1 MSRFSVA
8 GLSWH
13 TPDGDPLFTNLTLSF
28 GRQRT
33 GLVGRNGT
41 GKTTLMRLLA
51 GTLTPDAGAI
61 QRPPSIGVLHQNP
74 AMIPGLDLA
83 ATIGDLFGVTDQL
96 ALLERADRGVATAE
110 DLARADWTLEA
121 RLQAALHRLGLHHA
135 PETPLATL
143 SGGQRTRAN
152 LAALMFADHDAL
164 LLDEP
169 TNHLD
174 QEGRQHVV
182 RALRDWQG
190 CAVVASHDRT
200 LLGEMDA
207 IVELTSLGAESY
219 GGNYSFYRSTKDAVL
234 RAARQNLQ
242 QAAHRV
248 REVQT
253 QAQRATER
261 KARTDRQ
268 GKQLRVS
275 GSQSKL
281 LLDAAKER
289 SEGSASSAARLHARQ
304 AAAATADLQAAK
316 EAIEVLEPLQM
327 EIPTCDLPPTREV
340 LRIEDLQFGYQTSQP
355 LFSNLSF
362 ALHGPAR
369 AAIEGANG
377 AGKSTLL
384 ACIEGQLKPQKG
396 VVNLSVPHAL
406 IDQDLSLLHPDETV
420 VEAIARLD
428 PDATDNHRRA
438 MLARFLFRGNA
449 AERRIGTLSGGQR
462 MRAALACT
470 LGHSQPRQLLL
481 LDEPSNH
488 LDIEAVETLEAAL
501 NGYNGALLVVS
512 HDPAFLQ
519 RIGIERRIAI

>member
-8 GLSWH
+8 GLGWH
-13 TPDGDPLFTNLTLSF
+13 TPGGDPLFTNLTLSF

-51 GTLTPDAGAI
+51 GALTPDAGAI

-74 AMIPGLDLA
+74 AMIPELDPA
-83 ATIGDLFGVTDQL
+83 ATIADLFGGTDQL
-96 ALLERADRGVATAE
+96 ALLERADRGMATAE
-110 DLARADWTLEA
+110 DLAIADWTLEV
-121 RLQAALHRLGLHHA
+121 RLQAALHRLGLQHP
-135 PETPLATL
+135 PETPLAAL

-174 QEGRQHVV
+174 QEGRQYVV
-182 RALRDWQG
+182 QALRDWQG

-200 LLGEMDA
+200 LLEEMDV
-207 IVELTSLGAESY
+207 IVELTSLGAKSY
-219 GGNYSFYRSTKDAVL
+219 GGNYSFYRNAKDAAL
-234 RAARQNLQ
+234 RAAQQDLQ
-242 QAAHRV
+242 QAEHRL

-253 QAQRATER
+253 LAQRAAER

-268 GKQLRVS
+268 GKQLRAS

-289 SEGSASSAARLHARQ
+289 SEGSASSAARLRARQ
-304 AAAATADLQAAK
+304 AAAVNAALRTAK
-316 EAIEVLEPLQM
+316 EAIEVLEPLKM
-327 EIPTCDLPPTREV
+327 EIPTCDLPPSREV
-340 LRIEDLQFGYQTSQP
+340 LRIEGLQFGYKASPP

-369 AAIEGANG
+369 VAIEGANG
-377 AGKSTLL
+377 TGKSTLL
-384 ACIEGQLKPQKG
+384 ACIEGRLKPQKG
-396 VVNLSVPHAL
+396 SVTLSVPHAL

-420 VEAIARLD
+420 IEAIARMD
-428 PDATDNHRRA
+428 PDATENHRRA
-438 MLARFLFRGNA
+438 MLARFLFRGSD

-488 LDIEAVETLEAAL
+488 LDMEAVETLEAAL
-501 NGYNGALLVVS
+501 NGYAGALLVVS
-512 HDPAFLQ
+512 HDPEFLQ

>member
-1 MSRFSVA
+1 MSTFSVA
-8 GLSWH
+8 DLSWH
-13 TPDGDPLFTNLTLSF
+13 TPDGDPLFTSLTLSF

-41 GKTTLMRLLA
+41 GKTTLLRLLA

-61 QRPPSIGVLHQNP
+61 RRPPSIGVLHQNP
-74 AMIPGLDLA
+74 NIIPELDPA
-83 ATIGDLFGVTDQL
+83 ATIADLFGVADQL
-96 ALLERADRGVATAE
+96 TLLERADRGVATAE
-110 DLARADWTLEA
+110 DLAIADWTLEA
-121 RLQAALHRLGLHHA
+121 RLLAALHRLGLHHA
-135 PETPLATL
+135 PETPLTAL

-174 QEGRQHVV
+174 QEGRQYVV
-182 RALRDWQG
+182 QARRDWQG
-190 CAVVASHDRT
+190 CAVVASHDRA
-200 LLGEMDA
+200 LLVEMDA
-207 IVELTSLGAESY
+207 IFELTSLGAESY
-219 GGNYSFYRSTKDAVL
+219 GGNYSFYRSAKDAAL
-234 RAARQNLQ
+234 RAAQQDLQ
-242 QAAHRV
+242 QAEHRV
-248 REVQT
+248 RDVQT
-253 QAQRATER
+253 EAQRATER
-261 KARTDRQ
+261 KSRTDRQ
-268 GKQLRVS
+268 GKQLRIS

-281 LLDAAKER
+281 VLDAAKER
-289 SEGSASSAARLHARQ
+289 SEGSASSAARLRARQ

-316 EAIEVLEPLQM
+316 EAIEVLEPLKM
-327 EIPTCDLPPTREV
+327 EIPTCDLPPSREV
-340 LRIEDLQFGYQTSQP
+340 LRIEGLQFGYRSSHP

-369 AAIEGANG
+369 VAIEGANG

-384 ACIEGQLKPQKG
+384 ACIEGRLKPQKG
-396 VVNLSVPHAL
+396 LVSLSVPHAL
-406 IDQDLSLLHPDETV
+406 IDQDLSLLRPDETV

-428 PDATDNHRRA
+428 PDATDNHRRSV
-438 MLARFLFRGNA
+438 LARFLFRGSD

-470 LGHSQPRQLLL
+470 LGHSQPRQLLI

-501 NGYNGALLVVS
+501 NGYDGALLVVS
-512 HDPAFLQ
+512 HDPEFLH
-519 RIGIERRIAI
+519 RIGIDRRITI